1 MQTKYTTGD
10 MVYIPA
16 KVVSAEERDG
26 AIYYRVDANIWDGIK
41 EDDIRKDDNKI
52 TSNVLDQALKEVMG
66 RAVTY

>member
-10 MVYIPA
+10 IVLIPA
-16 KVVSAEERDG
+16 TIISASEKDG
-26 AIYYRVDANIWDGIK
+26 SIYYKVDANIWDGIK